1 MFVQIKAIRKGY
13 KPPRWRRAYLPMH
26 ITFSQMAYILEV
38 ILELPETDQFEFEFY
53 QEKDRVIET
62 WEEKL
67 FPDAREY
74 SYWDAVNAC
83 VDDWLM
89 KKNWFTFRVK
99 GLGKE
104 YPEYRVECEKLI
116 DEIRFKTGDRDLL
129 AYPILLKEVS
139 VKEDTCWSN
148 ADGINQRLKESCFL
162 KEGESTYPSFSEVS
176 AGVQDLQGI
185 EFSSKTRSRDP
196 LLKQSTRSLLTEIGK
211 SLMHW
216 GTVRQSAA
224 DGTEESEPA
233 VMLDMLMAY
242 TKADLV
248 AAAEETGCDLR
259 SSKKSEMALELAFH
273 LLDSD
278 VMRELLLSLTETEL
292 DAFESAIK
300 RKRFQ
305 PTEEEWK
312 DLAEA
317 YNLNYIAEYSDDTA
331 EVVPEAAMTYERI
344 CRNGYRAYHADARWL
359 IECLNAYAMLYVVG
373 PVRLLFRM
381 YKQREGSLK
390 DYTAFQELLNKIPMK
405 QNPCCIIEDK
415 LVADDAVENDIYKR
429 IEGRQRDI
437 PYYIPDEKTIW
448 DYAVHGY
455 PATEGPYKKLY
466 SFFKEELKLGCGLCA
481 DLCKQAFS
489 VLSCGGMPSD
499 YMDKLKEREI
509 ELTSSRQ
516 VELFAGI
523 ITDLN
528 NCTRMFELKGHTPIE
543 TMRLMPAPQPG
554 KGQVIV
560 PMNSLSADIL
570 EKNKKMLKDKGIEVD
585 TDRTAHRVSVTALP
599 DGIHGRMGT
608 GIRKI
613 YPNDPCPCGSG
624 KKYKKCCGRI
634 E

>member
-13 KPPRWRRAYLPMH
+13 KPLRWRRAYLPIH

-53 QEKDRVIET
+53 QEKDRLIET
-62 WEEKL
+62 REEEL
-67 FPDAREY
+67 FPDSREY
-74 SYWDAVNAC
+74 SYWDAENAC
-83 VDDWLM
+83 VDDWIL
-89 KKNWFTFRVK
+89 KKTWFTFRVR
-99 GLGKE
+99 GLKKE

-129 AYPILLKEVS
+129 AYPILIKEVS
-139 VKEDTCWSN
+139 VKGDTCWSN

-162 KEGESTYPSFSEVS
+162 KERKSTYPSFSEVS
-176 AGVQDLQGI
+176 AGVRALQGI

-196 LLKQSTRSLLTEIGK
+196 LLKRSTRSLLAEIGK
-211 SLMHW
+211 SLMHL
-216 GTVRQSAA
+216 GTARQSA
-224 DGTEESEPA
+224 TEESEESGA
-233 VMLDMLMAY
+233 AGMLDMLMEY

-248 AAAEETGCDLR
+248 AAAEETGCELT
-259 SSKKSEMALELAFH
+259 SSTKSEMALELSFH
-273 LLDSD
+273 LLDSN
-278 VMRELLLSLTETEL
+278 VMRDLLLYLTETEL
-292 DAFESAIK
+292 DAFENAIK

-305 PTEEEWK
+305 PTEEEWEN
-312 DLAEA
+312 LAEA
-317 YNLNYIAEYSDDTA
+317 YNLNYVAEYSDDTA
-331 EVVPEAAMTYERI
+331 EVVSDAAVTYEMI
-344 CRNGYRAYHADARWL
+344 CRNGYREYHTDARWL

-373 PVRLLFRM
+373 PVRLLFRI

-390 DYTAFQELLNKIPMK
+390 DYSAFQTLLKKIPMK
-405 QNPCCIIEDK
+405 QNPCRFIEDK
-415 LVADDAVENDIYKR
+415 LVAEDAVENDIYKR
-429 IEGRQRDI
+429 IEEQQRDI
-437 PYYIPDEKTIW
+437 PYYIPDEKTIRE
-448 DYAVHGY
+448 YAVYGY
-455 PATEGPYKKLY
+455 PATEAPYKKLH
-466 SFFKEELKLGCGLCA
+466 SFFEEELKLGDGLCV

-499 YMDKLKEREI
+499 YIDKLKEREI
-509 ELTSSRQ
+509 ELTSRRQ
-516 VELFAGI
+516 VELFADI

-554 KGQVIV
+554 KSQVIV
-560 PMNSLSADIL
+560 PMNSISADVL

-585 TDRTAHRVSVTALP
+585 IDSTAHRVSVTTMP

-624 KKYKKCCGRI
+624 KKYKKCCGRY
-634 E
+634 